1 MCTTDSIGSIK
12 MNELASNKHALKAK
26 HLENK
31 AKQHHNNN
39 QLFSPKNSILKFW
52 MQNVKEKFH

>member
-26 HLENK
+26 HLGKQGKTTPQQQPTIFSKKFNIK
-31 AKQHHNNN
+31 ILDAKC
-39 QLFSPKNSILKFW
+39 
-52 MQNVKEKFH
+52 E